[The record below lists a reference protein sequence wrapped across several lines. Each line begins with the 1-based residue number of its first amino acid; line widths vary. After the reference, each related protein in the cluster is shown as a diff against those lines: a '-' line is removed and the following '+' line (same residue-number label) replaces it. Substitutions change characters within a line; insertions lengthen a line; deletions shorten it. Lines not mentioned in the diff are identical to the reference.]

1 MLRRHHR
8 IFQTS
13 QLLRDMLVLSLAFYL
28 AYLFR
33 LYVAPAWLPEATRN
47 VAPESPEESGY
58 VALTL
63 VLVWPWVGWACNL
76 YVSRRVKRP
85 WTEAY
90 DVARGVALTF
100 LCGVTLTYFLR
111 DVRYSRGT
119 LVVWA
124 GFSFLLLLA
133 SRLAQKM
140 LLAKLRR
147 AGHNLRHVLIV
158 GGGTLATEVVRT
170 IEQEP
175 GLGLRIVGLLSPSR
189 PIKHPLPKGVRRLG
203 EVQDL
208 SRVLARHAV
217 DQVLIALPIEAMGD
231 LPLLMRQ
238 LSRHTVDVRLVPD
251 LYEVM
256 TLCGALEDF
265 CGLPMIAL
273 QATPM
278 VGWHRLGKRLFD
290 LTFATVALTL
300 LWPVLVVIAAALK
313 LQGAG
318 PVFYRQRRV
327 GLDGRHFDMVKFRTM
342 RADAESKGAKMTAVN
357 DPRCTPFGAFLRRTS
372 LDELPQLFNVLLG
385 DMSLVG
391 PRPEQP
397 SFSANFVANIPRYA
411 LRHKI
416 KAGMTGWAQVNGL
429 RGNTSIAKRIELDLY
444 YIENWSLAL
453 DFKIL
458 VRTVLGGFISPHA
471 Y

>member
-13 QLLRDMLVLSLAFYL
+13 QLLRDMLVLALAFFW

-33 LYVAPAWLPEATRN
+33 LHVLPGWLPGALSQA
-47 VAPESPEESGY
+47 APESAEESSY

-63 VLVWPWVGWACNL
+63 VLVWPWMGWASNL
-76 YVSRRVKRP
+76 YVSRRAKRP

-100 LCGVTLTYFLR
+100 LCGVTLTYFTR

-124 GFSFLLLLA
+124 AFSFVLLLTA
-133 SRLAQKM
+133 RLGQKA
-140 LLAKLRR
+140 LLGHLRR
-147 AGHNLRHVLIV
+147 RGRNLRHVLIV
-158 GGGTLATEVVRT
+158 GGGSLATEVVRT
-170 IEQEP
+170 IGQEP
-175 GLGLRIVGLLSPSR
+175 GLGLRIVGLLSPSQQGL
-189 PIKHPLPKGVRRLG
+189 HPVPQGVRRLG
-203 EVQDL
+203 DVQDL
-208 SRVLARHAV
+208 SAVLAAHAI

-231 LPLLMRQ
+231 LPVLMRQ

-278 VGWHRLGKRLFD
+278 TGWHRLGKRLFD
-290 LTFATVALTL
+290 LTFAAVALL
-300 LWPVLVVIAAALK
+300 ILWPVLALTAAALW
-313 LQGAG
+313 LQGQG

-327 GLDGRHFDMVKFRTM
+327 GLDGEHFDMVKFRTM
-342 RADAESKGAKMTAVN
+342 RADAEAQGAKMTSVN
-357 DPRCTPFGAFLRRTS
+357 DPRCTPLGAFLRRTS
-372 LDELPQLFNVLLG
+372 LDELPQLYNVLMG

-397 SFSANFVANIPRYA
+397 SFSATFVANIPRYA

-416 KAGMTGWAQVNGL
+416 KAGMTGWAQINGL
-429 RGNTSIAKRIELDLY
+429 RGNTSIAKRIEMDLY